1 VNLAHA
7 ALVDRAW
14 LGAWDP
20 DPLLGISL
28 VVAALLYAR
37 GSATMRSRRT
47 GPSPERKREI
57 AFYAGLVVV
66 ALAVM
71 SPLHALAETLLSA
84 HMVQHVVLIVVA
96 APLLAYARPGLP
108 IMLGLPAP
116 LQGPLRADSVLRVSR
131 IIRRAVANA
140 PAVWVLGAA
149 ALWVWHLPGPYDWA
163 LRNEVGHRLEHFS
176 FAATALL
183 FWAVV
188 VPRRGRITRHASAIA
203 LTFATGLQ
211 SAALGAILAFASRP
225 LYPTHAD
232 RAVAWG
238 LSPLTD
244 QQLAGV
250 IMWVPMGALYIAI
263 IAALFLGWMR
273 EMDRRLPPREVA
285 MVETRESS

>member
-1 VNLAHA
+1 
-7 ALVDRAW
+7 
-14 LGAWDP
+14 
-20 DPLLGISL
+20 
-28 VVAALLYAR
+28 
-37 GSATMRSRRT
+37 
-47 GPSPERKREI
+47 
-57 AFYAGLVVV
+57 
-66 ALAVM
+66 M

-96 APLLAYARPGLP
+96 APLLAYSRPGLP

-116 LQGPLRADSVLRVSR
+116 LERALRGDPVLRASR

-176 FAATALL
+176 FVGTALL
-183 FWAVV
+183 YWAVV
-188 VPRRGRITRHASAIA
+188 VPRRARYTRHASAIA

-211 SAALGAILAFASRP
+211 SAALGAILAFATQP
-225 LYPTHAD
+225 LYPTHAA

-250 IMWVPMGALYIAI
+250 IMWVPMGGLYIAI

-285 MVETRESS
+285 TAETREHS

>member
-1 VNLAHA
+1 MNLAHA
-7 ALVDRAW
+7 ASVDRAW
-14 LGAWDP
+14 LGAWDL
-20 DPLLGISL
+20 DPLLGITL
-28 VVAALLYAR
+28 VMAALLYAR
-37 GSATMRSRRT
+37 GIATMRSRRT
-47 GPSPERKREI
+47 GPSPERKRNV
-57 AFYAGLVVV
+57 AFYTGLTVV
-66 ALAVM
+66 ALAIM
-71 SPLHALAETLLSA
+71 SPLHGLAETLLWA

-116 LQGPLRADSVLRVSR
+116 LQGPLRADPVLRVSR
-131 IIRRAVANA
+131 MIRRAVANA
-140 PAVWVLGAA
+140 PVVWVLGAA

-163 LRNEVGHRLEHFS
+163 LRNDVGHRLEHFS
-176 FAATALL
+176 FVATALL
-183 FWAVV
+183 YWAVV
-188 VPRRGRITRHASAIA
+188 VPRRARLTRHASAIA

-211 SAALGAILAFASRP
+211 SAALGAILTFATQP
-225 LYPTHAD
+225 LYLTHAD

-250 IMWVPMGALYIAI
+250 IMWVPMGGLYVAI

-285 MVETRESS
+285 TAEPREPS

>member
-1 VNLAHA
+1 MNLAHA
-7 ALVDRAW
+7 GLVERSW

-28 VVAALLYAR
+28 VMAALLYAR
-37 GSATMRSRRT
+37 GIVAVRARSAR
-47 GPSPERKREI
+47 PSPERKRAI
-57 AFYAGLVVV
+57 AFYAGLAVI
-66 ALAVM
+66 ALVVM

-96 APLLAYARPGLP
+96 APLLVYARPGLP
-108 IMLGLPAP
+108 IMLGLPAS
-116 LQGPLRADSVLRVSR
+116 LQRSLRADPVLRLSR
-131 IIRRAVANA
+131 IIRRAIANA

-176 FAATALL
+176 FVATALL
-183 FWAVV
+183 YWAVV
-188 VPRRGRITRHASAIA
+188 VPRRARVTRHASAIA

-211 SAALGAILAFASRP
+211 SAALGAILTFATQP
-225 LYPTHAD
+225 LYPTHSD
-232 RAVAWG
+232 RAVDWG

-250 IMWVPMGALYIAI
+250 TMWVPMGGLYIAI

-273 EMDRRLPPREVA
+273 EMDRRLPPREVVTA
-285 MVETRESS
+285 ETREPS

>member
-1 VNLAHA
+1 
-7 ALVDRAW
+7 

-20 DPLLGISL
+20 DPLLSFTL
-28 VVAALLYAR
+28 VMASVLYAR
-37 GSATMRSRRT
+37 GLATMRSRRP
-47 GPSPERKREI
+47 GPSPERKRNV
-57 AFYAGLVVV
+57 AFYAGLAVV

-116 LQGPLRADSVLRVSR
+116 LQRVLRGDPVLHVSR

-140 PAVWVLGAA
+140 PAVWILGAA

-163 LRNEVGHRLEHFS
+163 LRNELGHRLEHFS
-176 FAATALL
+176 FIATALL
-183 FWAVV
+183 YWAIV
-188 VPRRGRITRHASAIA
+188 VPRRARVTRHASAIA

-211 SAALGAILAFASRP
+211 SAALGAILAFATEP

-250 IMWVPMGALYIAI
+250 IMWVPMGGLYIAI

-285 MVETRESS
+285 TAETRDRS

>member
-1 VNLAHA
+1 MNLAHA

-14 LGAWDP
+14 LGPWDP

-28 VVAALLYAR
+28 VMAALLYAR

-47 GPSPERKREI
+47 GPSPERKRI
-57 AFYAGLVVV
+57 VAFYAGLTVA

-96 APLLAYARPGLP
+96 APLLAYSRPGLP

-116 LQGPLRADSVLRVSR
+116 LQRALRGDPVLRASR
-131 IIRRAVANA
+131 IIRRAIANA

-163 LRNEVGHRLEHFS
+163 LRNELGHRLEHFS
-176 FAATALL
+176 FVATAL
-183 FWAVV
+183 FYWAVV
-188 VPRRGRITRHASAIA
+188 VPRRARLTRHASAIA

-211 SAALGAILAFASRP
+211 SAALGAILAFATQP

-250 IMWVPMGALYIAI
+250 IMWVPMGGLYIAI

-285 MVETRESS
+285 TAETREPS